1 MAFQS
6 ILAREN
12 EVTLARENV
21 VILARALTMYG
32 KISSYKMEDIL
43 FQSPAGTSYSINEI
57 VEAISIF
64 LDEDKKSRYKLT
76 IGTDSEVKLEKGKG
90 VVLEFITA
98 IVIYRNGY
106 GGKYFW
112 SKKRIKK
119 TETLREKIY
128 QEVLFS
134 IDTAKILIE
143 TLSERLNGNSK
154 LYDLEIHIDV
164 GENGSTRDMIS
175 EVVGIVTGYGF
186 TAKTKP
192 YSYAAS
198 NVADRHM

>member
-1 MAFQS
+1 MKD
-6 ILAREN
+6 
-12 EVTLARENV
+12 
-21 VILARALTMYG
+21 VI
-32 KISSYKMEDIL
+32 
-43 FQSPAGTSYSINEI
+43 FQSPSGSTSSIDEI
-57 VEAISIF
+57 VDLIDAF
-64 LDEDKKSRYKLT
+64 LDEDHESRYKLT
-76 IGTDSEVKLEKGKG
+76 IGTDSEVKIDKETGP
-90 VVLEFITA
+90 VLEFITA

-112 SKKRIKK
+112 NKKRIKK
-119 TETLREKIY
+119 TNTLREKIY

-134 IDTAKILIE
+134 IDTAKELIISLQE
-143 TLSERLNGNSK
+143 KLNANSN

-164 GENGSTRDMIS
+164 GENGSTRDMIK

-198 NVADRHM
+198 NVADRHV

>member
-1 MAFQS
+1 M
-6 ILAREN
+6 RD
-12 EVTLARENV
+12 
-21 VILARALTMYG
+21 VI
-32 KISSYKMEDIL
+32 
-43 FQSPAGTSYSINEI
+43 FQSPSGNTCSISEI
-57 VEAISIF
+57 VELINAF
-64 LDEDKKSRYKLT
+64 LDEDHDSRYKLT
-76 IGTDSEVKLEKGKG
+76 IGTDSEVKIDKDSGP
-90 VVLEFITA
+90 VLEFITA

-119 TETLREKIY
+119 TNTLREKIY

-134 IDTAKILIE
+134 IGAARTLIE
-143 TLSERLNGNSK
+143 VLKERLNTNAN

-164 GENGSTRDMIS
+164 GENGSTRDMIK

-186 TAKTKP
+186 TARTKP

-198 NVADRHM
+198 NVADRHV